1 MAGSDGG
8 KTWLKYGCFG
18 CLGLVGIAVLLTAML
33 VGIALV
39 KVESEEVEDHAS
51 TPEVSAGQAPLPG
64 ESFASLPPGG
74 SGTIVLDLRN
84 GAFAV
89 EPAASGEPLQ
99 VEAKYDRNTYELSEV
114 VETDEQG
121 QWTYRLSFQ
130 RTGSAWITTIKELLG
145 GTSPFVRVLLPPDVA
160 LDLEL
165 KVKSGGGEVELGG
178 LWLTSAD
185 LTLDKGGL
193 ALEISEPLQAPMERM
208 DIKAQMGGGALGSLG
223 RGLGHLDHGQHVRNR
238 GAASARRADR
248 GRGDRPR
255 RVPARVRNQ
264 TAHASIHR
272 LQRTRRDRVHRLME
286 KTTMAEVRKST
297 IAGMLDIAAGVLAL
311 IGGFVCL
318 LLGLI
323 GGGVLSATV
332 PEHLQGLAALPV
344 ALFVPLAVLQLI
356 AGVLAIVGGY
366 AALQGARWGL
376 AVVGSV
382 AALVC
387 FFPLGI
393 VAMILTALSES
404 AIVKT

>member
-223 RGLGHLDHGQHVRNR
+223 N
-238 GAASARRADR
+238 ASPRALNVDCAMGGFAIDLR
-248 GRGDRPR
+248 GRWVEDSDISITASMSGTEVRLPR
-255 RVPARVRNQ
+255 DVLIEGVA
-264 TAHASIHR
+264 T
-272 LQRTRRDRVHRLME
+272 DRV
-286 KTTMAEVRKST
+286 
-297 IAGMLDIAAGVLAL
+297 
-311 IGGFVCL
+311 GFQPESETKL
-318 LLGLI
+318 PTLRF
-323 GGGVLSATV
+323 TV
-332 PEHLQGLAALPV
+332 SNERGEIE
-344 ALFVPLAVLQLI
+344 FI
-356 AGVLAIVGGY
+356 D
-366 AALQGARWGL
+366 
-376 AVVGSV
+376 
-382 AALVC
+382 
-387 FFPLGI
+387 
-393 VAMILTALSES
+393 
-404 AIVKT
+404 